1 MNNTKIELEYEG
13 EKYTLEYNIGTVKML
28 ESSGFN
34 LNEFLTKP
42 MTNIELAF
50 QGAFVKNHP
59 KVSVATVDAIYK
71 HCGDKAELIAVL
83 KKMIEETYEALF
95 EDEEDESKKVSW
107 KTVDLTPKS
116 TK

>member
-1 MNNTKIELEYEG
+1 MKD
-13 EKYTLEYNIGTVKML
+13 K
-28 ESSGFN
+28 
-34 LNEFLTKP
+34 NETYIVDDFLY
-42 MTNIELAF
+42 
-50 QGAFVKNHP
+50 
-59 KVSVATVDAIYK
+59 D
-71 HCGDKAELIAVL
+71 L